1 MSVKTEDTKPLVS
14 VDGHDVFNIPV
25 EEEELDVA
33 PSHGQSKIWAMK
45 VLPIRL
51 SISLSPADSR
61 FPASFS
67 NAGSVSRRRV
77 CIWGA

>member
-1 MSVKTEDTKPLVS
+1 MSVKTEDAKPLVS

-45 VLPIRL
+45 VLPI
-51 SISLSPADSR
+51 
-61 FPASFS
+61 
-67 NAGSVSRRRV
+67 
-77 CIWGA
+77 